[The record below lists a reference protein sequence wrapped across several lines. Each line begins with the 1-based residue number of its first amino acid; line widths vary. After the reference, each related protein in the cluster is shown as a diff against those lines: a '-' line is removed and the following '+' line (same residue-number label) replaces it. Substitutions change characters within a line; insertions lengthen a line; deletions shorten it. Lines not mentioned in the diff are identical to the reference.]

1 MKHSHPGLISR
12 QTDPD
17 NLESPFSAL
26 DGRITPNESFY
37 VRSHFPVPEIDARCW
52 RLQVERAVARPISLS
67 LEDIQKMPSVTQA
80 ALLECAGNGRAFLAP
95 KHKGVQWELGAV
107 GCAEWTGVPLVA
119 ILENAGLDSATADV
133 ILEAADEG
141 VPEKSTQPT
150 ERIRY
155 ARSLPLAKALQ
166 RTVLLAYAMNGE
178 PLPREHGAPL
188 RAIVPGWYAMASV
201 KWLTRIVVSAR
212 PFQGFFQTV
221 DYSYWSAS
229 NGGQPE
235 RRPLAELAVK
245 SQIARPEAGESFK
258 AGSTYRVHGTA
269 WSAVGQ
275 IEKIEISTDGGDSW
289 HEARLF
295 DEPLDHSWQRWEY
308 LWNVPHARGECI
320 LMSRA
325 TDSEGRVQ
333 RMAHDANYEGY
344 VIDHA
349 IPTHITIV

>member
-1 MKHSHPGLISR
+1 MKGSQPGLISR

-26 DGRITPNESFY
+26 NGRITPNESFY
-37 VRSHFPVPEIDARCW
+37 VRSHFPVPEIDARSW
-52 RLQVERAVARPISLS
+52 RLQVEGAVARPISLS

-107 GCAEWTGVPLVA
+107 GCAEWTGVPLAA
-119 ILENAGLDSATADV
+119 ILENAGLDSAAGDV

-141 VPEKSTQPT
+141 VPEKSSRPT

-166 RTVLLAYAMNGE
+166 RRVLLAYAMNGE
-178 PLPREHGAPL
+178 PLPTEHGAPL

-201 KWLTRIVVSAR
+201 KWLTRIVVSTR

-221 DYSYWSAS
+221 DYSYWSAP
-229 NGGQPE
+229 NGAPPE
-235 RRPLAELAVK
+235 RTPLAELAVK
-245 SQIARPEAGESFK
+245 SQIARPHVQEAVT
-258 AGSTYRVHGTA
+258 AGTVYRLHGAA
-269 WSAVGQ
+269 WSTAAHVQ
-275 IEKIEISTDGGDSW
+275 KIEISTDGGDSW
-289 HEARLF
+289 QEAHLL
-295 DEPLDHSWQRWEY
+295 DEPMADAWQRWES
-308 LWNVPHARGECI
+308 LWKVPNARGECV

-333 RMAHDANYEGY
+333 RMSHDATYEGY

-349 IPTHITIV
+349 IPIRVQII